1 MRMTMRFI
9 VLGAGAMGRV
19 VALDLARIDNVESVL
34 LADADEEMAREADAF
49 IGSSKVTI
57 AHLDV
62 TDQDAVVEAMRGYDV
77 AISCVPYRYN
87 FELTKAAIEAG
98 CHLCDLGGNNDIV
111 RKQLC
116 LDAKARKA
124 DVTIIPDCGLAPGLA
139 TVLVADALRRMD
151 TITELHIRV
160 GGLPVDPRPPLDY
173 MLLFNPAGLVNEY
186 KERPV
191 VIRAGKVLT
200 VEPLDE
206 LEEIEFPE
214 PFGTLEA
221 FNTSGGT
228 STLPQT
234 LLGKVDQLDY
244 KTIRYPGHRDKV
256 KCMMELGLFDEE
268 PMAVGDAEVTPRD
281 LTETLLRE
289 RLPRDGDDVVLLRV
303 WAEGTVEGR
312 ERTLTYTIIDHCDKE
327 AGLTAMQRTTAFHAS
342 IIAQM
347 MASGEIDERGVV
359 PQEQVVPTVRFF
371 EELEK
376 RDIQVDVG
384 MI

>member
-1 MRMTMRFI
+1 
-9 VLGAGAMGRV
+9 MGRA
-19 VALDLARIDNVESVL
+19 VALDLAASEGVDTVT
-34 LADADEEMAREADAF
+34 LADSDMAMAREARAF
-49 IGSSKVTI
+49 AGGKKVAT

-62 TDQDAVVEAMRGYDV
+62 TDADAVVDAMEGQDV
-77 AISCVPYRYN
+77 AVSCVPYRFN
-87 FELTKAAIEAG
+87 LELSKAAIETG
-98 CHLCDLGGNNDIV
+98 CHMCDLGGNNDIV

-116 LDAKARKA
+116 LDAKARRA
-124 DVTIIPDCGLAPGLA
+124 EVTIIPDCGLAPGLA
-139 TVLVADALRRMD
+139 TVLAADALRRMD
-151 TITELHIRV
+151 RVTELHLRV

-186 KERPV
+186 RERPV
-191 VIRAGKVLT
+191 VIRGGKVLT

-206 LEEIEFPE
+206 LEEIVFPE
-214 PFGTLEA
+214 PFGRLEA

-268 PMAVGDAEVTPRD
+268 PVAVGGTEVVPRD
-281 LTETLLRE
+281 LTETLLAQ

-303 WAEGTVEGR
+303 RAEGEVEGR

-327 AGLTAMQRTTAFHAS
+327 AGLTAMQRTTAFPAS
-342 IIAQM
+342 IVAQM

-359 PQEQVVPTVRFF
+359 TQEQVVPTGRFL

-376 RDIQVDVG
+376 RDIKVDVG
-384 MI
+384 LM

>member
-1 MRMTMRFI
+1 MRFL

-19 VALDLARIDNVESVL
+19 VALDLARSADVDEVV
-34 LADADEEMAREADAF
+34 LADVDEAMAKEARAF
-49 IGSSKVTI
+49 VGSKAVTTRI
-57 AHLDV
+57 LDV
-62 TDQDAVVEAMRGYDV
+62 TDHGAVVDAMEGVDV
-77 AISCVPYRYN
+77 TVSCVPYRHN
-87 FELTKAAIEAG
+87 FDLSKAAIEAG
-98 CHLCDLGGNNDIV
+98 THLCDLGGNNDIV

-139 TVLVADALRRMD
+139 TVLAADALRRMD
-151 TITELHIRV
+151 KVSELHLRV
-160 GGLPVDPRPPLDY
+160 GGLPKDPRPPLDY

-191 VIRAGKVLT
+191 VIRGGRIQT

-214 PFGTLEA
+214 PFGRLEA

-256 KCMMELGLFDEE
+256 KCMMDLGLFDEE
-268 PMAVGDAEVTPRD
+268 AMNVRDVEVTPRD
-281 LTETLLRE
+281 LTEKLLGE
-289 RLPRDGDDVVLLRV
+289 RLPRDGDDVMLLRV
-303 WAEGTVEGR
+303 WAEGELEGR
-312 ERTLTYTIIDHCDKE
+312 ERTLTYTIIDHCDPE
-327 AGLTAMQRTTAFHAS
+327 AGLTAMQRTTAFPAA
-342 IIAQM
+342 IVALMI
-347 MASGEIDERGVV
+347 ASGVIDQRGVV
-359 PQEQVVPTVRFF
+359 PQEEVVPTGPFF

-376 RDIQVDVG
+376 RDIHVDVH
-384 MI
+384 MM

>member
-1 MRMTMRFI
+1 MTMRFL

-19 VALDLARIDNVESVL
+19 VALDLARSADVDEVV
-34 LADADEEMAREADAF
+34 LADVDEAMAKEARAF
-49 IGSSKVTI
+49 VGSKAVTTRI
-57 AHLDV
+57 LDV
-62 TDQDAVVEAMRGYDV
+62 TDHGAVVDAMEGVDV
-77 AISCVPYRYN
+77 TVSCVPYRHN
-87 FELTKAAIEAG
+87 FDLSKAAIEAG
-98 CHLCDLGGNNDIV
+98 THLCDLGGNNDIV

-139 TVLVADALRRMD
+139 TVLAADALRRMD
-151 TITELHIRV
+151 KVSELHLRV
-160 GGLPVDPRPPLDY
+160 GGLPKDPRPPLDY

-191 VIRAGKVLT
+191 VIRGGRIQT

-214 PFGTLEA
+214 PFGRLEA

-256 KCMMELGLFDEE
+256 KCMMDLGLFDEE
-268 PMAVGDAEVTPRD
+268 AMNVRDVEVTPRD
-281 LTETLLRE
+281 LTEKLLGE
-289 RLPRDGDDVVLLRV
+289 RLPRDGDDVMLLRV
-303 WAEGTVEGR
+303 WAEGELEGR
-312 ERTLTYTIIDHCDKE
+312 ERTLTYTIIDHCDPE
-327 AGLTAMQRTTAFHAS
+327 AGLTAMQRTTAFPAA
-342 IIAQM
+342 IVALMI
-347 MASGEIDERGVV
+347 ASGVIDQRGVV
-359 PQEQVVPTVRFF
+359 PQEEVVPTGPFF

-376 RDIQVDVG
+376 RDIHVDVH
-384 MI
+384 MM